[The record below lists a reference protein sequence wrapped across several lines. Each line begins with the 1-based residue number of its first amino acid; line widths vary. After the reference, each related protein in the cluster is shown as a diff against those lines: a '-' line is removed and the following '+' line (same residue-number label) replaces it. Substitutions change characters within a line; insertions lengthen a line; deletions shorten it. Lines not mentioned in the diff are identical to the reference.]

1 MLNSS
6 DYIFYGCM
14 IMNLVDSFVISRQ
27 RFAIVLYHTWFAG
40 LQVISSYHLWFTY
53 AYVFE
58 EFHSDWKFQK

>member
-1 MLNSS
+1 
-6 DYIFYGCM
+6 
-14 IMNLVDSFVISRQ
+14 MNLVDSFVISRQ